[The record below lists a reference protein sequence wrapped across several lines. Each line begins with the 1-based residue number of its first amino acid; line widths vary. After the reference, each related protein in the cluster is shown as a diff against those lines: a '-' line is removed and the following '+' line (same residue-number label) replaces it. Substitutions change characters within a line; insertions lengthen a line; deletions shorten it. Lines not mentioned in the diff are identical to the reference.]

1 MSKYFLLQLKRVLR
15 ILPAIMLVAAL
26 LFGGLY
32 LVYTGL
38 ITQWTQADV
47 FQKVTIGMVGTADDH
62 FLELGLTAV
71 QTMDSSNLT
80 VTFEAMEEQQ
90 AKTALE
96 TGQIDAY
103 ILFPPEFVDNART
116 GLISPLQFVSAAG
129 SENILSLV
137 KEELTSAL
145 DDVLLS
151 SEQAAFGLYDVLKD
165 LGHQDIAHGKRNELA
180 LELASLVLQRQNVS
194 AVEEIGVADG
204 QSFSDYMLCG
214 ILVVYLFLLTL
225 PFVSLYV
232 REDPAMEQNMKS
244 RGVGSVVQVLC
255 EIGAYFLCLLI
266 LTALTL
272 AAMSAFSLEAVVTMM
287 PAALAI
293 AAISFFLCSLARD
306 LITGVLL
313 QFVTILALCFISGCM
328 YPVHFFPVSVQNV
341 AAWLPPALTRN
352 CLAGVLSGTDCSFAA
367 WSLLGIGIGFAGLSV
382 LMRYVRIKAGRRANA

>member
-15 ILPAIMLVAAL
+15 ILPAIVLVAAL

-90 AKTALE
+90 AKSALE

-151 SEQAAFGLYDVLKD
+151 SEQAAFTNPNFDGF
-165 LGHQDIAHGKRNELA
+165 AA
-180 LELASLVLQRQNVS
+180 
-194 AVEEIGVADG
+194 GVFDG
-204 QSFSDYMLCG
+204 QWTVIFYG
-214 ILVVYLFLLTL
+214 
-225 PFVSLYV
+225 
-232 REDPAMEQNMKS
+232 
-244 RGVGSVVQVLC
+244 G
-255 EIGAYFLCLLI
+255 
-266 LTALTL
+266 
-272 AAMSAFSLEAVVTMM
+272 
-287 PAALAI
+287 
-293 AAISFFLCSLARD
+293 
-306 LITGVLL
+306 
-313 QFVTILALCFISGCM
+313 
-328 YPVHFFPVSVQNV
+328 
-341 AAWLPPALTRN
+341 
-352 CLAGVLSGTDCSFAA
+352 
-367 WSLLGIGIGFAGLSV
+367 
-382 LMRYVRIKAGRRANA
+382 